1 MLLAAAERW
10 ARIERIVATISI
22 VNAALGLLVPVFAGH
37 AGTGAL
43 LLSLLGLLSG
53 LLAWRGRLAGHA
65 IGIAFY
71 AVQLA
76 GYHPYHSAQAYPLRG
91 ALSLA
96 FVVHLPTG
104 VLIVNVFAIALLA
117 ASAALL
123 WRRRRTIRAAF
134 HNT

>member
-1 MLLAAAERW
+1 MAAAEQW
-10 ARIERIVATISI
+10 TRIERVVAIVTIVS
-22 VNAALGLLVPVFAGH
+22 AGLGLIVWIAAPDADSS
-37 AGTGAL
+37 L
-43 LLSLLGLLSG
+43 LLLAPPGLLSAF
-53 LLAWRGRLAGHA
+53 LAWRGRLAGHA

>member
-1 MLLAAAERW
+1 MAAAEQW
-10 ARIERIVATISI
+10 TRIERVVAIVTI
-22 VNAALGLLVPVFAGH
+22 VNAGLGLIVWIAAPDAGSS
-37 AGTGAL
+37 L
-43 LLSLLGLLSG
+43 LLLAPPGLLSAF
-53 LLAWRGRLAGHA
+53 LAWRGRLAGHA